1 MSRNYGGTMVANL
14 FVKFGAD
21 TEEYQKK
28 MRAAVTRMLF
38 AAESLTQ
45 AGRILST
52 AVTAPMIAIGV
63 ASLKTAMEFEAAM
76 TKMEALVG
84 IPADT
89 IARWKPVVQ
98 EMAGTVGKSAKE
110 LADALFFITSNG
122 IQSDQALKVL
132 EATAKASA
140 IGLGETKDI
149 AIAATSA
156 LNAFG
161 EGAMTA
167 DESVAVLIGTVREGN
182 LEAAELPA
190 ALSKLLPIAAALD
203 VEFHEAGA
211 GIAAMSRAGTSARL
225 AAFGLRAIMLGLQAP
240 TYRAAEAFERAELS
254 AEQLRLEMKTN
265 LWGAI
270 TRVTNAVGTNGVT
283 LREMIPNIKAYA
295 AMLQL
300 TGKTAEA
307 NEKIFKNMSEVVG
320 EDVDKA
326 FNIGSQT
333 MERKYT
339 KALGNLSAA
348 AIDVGNQMEPLVD
361 NFLNLTRTIRSATST
376 YADSSD
382 TVKGLGTSL
391 AFVALTTGPLLY
403 GLGSLA
409 RIMAR
414 FTGLSILLK
423 LAWVQNAAGMME
435 NVKASTQLGASMTRL
450 GVSWKKAAGGMVLAF
465 GVGWQVGKWLDKQIG
480 ITKFLNEE
488 LGHLGSSVD
497 SVGEAFEENAEKMWD
512 YTNANHALAMKI
524 GEVDLA
530 HQIAAARAAGNM
542 REVSRLTA
550 EVEKKANAYNAARIK
565 VEGLT
570 KAEEDELKAAQAITD
585 AMEEQRIKEE
595 ERLKRLREGRD
606 IMTSQEVI
614 DKMGDITTEYHN
626 HIDAGVSRNRVNKE
640 MVEDTKEVVEWLRE
654 YGLAASQSFKDMVA
668 SMNETGNIENSEF
681 YKMFNWYIPQA
692 IDAMPGKV
700 LTAMVEINGMVAEN
714 LQGGFGKGFEDGI
727 SEFDKHDERLQELL
741 NLAWR
746 GGFEGMGD
754 AIREEVEQI
763 LDQEYYAN
771 VKPDPDVFNDAMHD
785 LIDGNIPDTRG

>member
-1 MSRNYGGTMVANL
+1 MVANL

-38 AAESLTQ
+38 SAESFTQ
-45 AGRILST
+45 AGRIMST
-52 AVTAPMIAIGV
+52 AITAPMIAIGI

-84 IPADT
+84 IPAET
-89 IARWKPVVQ
+89 LERWTPVVK

-161 EGAMTA
+161 KGAMTA
-167 DESVAVLIGTVREGN
+167 DEAVAVLIGTVREGN
-182 LEAAELPA
+182 LEAVELPA
-190 ALSKLLPIAAALD
+190 ALSKLLPVAAALG
-203 VEFHEAGA
+203 VEFHEAVA

-225 AAFGLRAIMLGLQAP
+225 AAFGLRAIMIGLQSP
-240 TYRAAEAFERAELS
+240 TFRAAAAFERAGLS

-270 TRVTNAVGTNGVT
+270 TKVTNAVGKNGVT
-283 LREMIPNIKAYA
+283 LREMIPNIKAYV

-307 NEKIFKNMSEVVG
+307 NEQIFKNMSEVVG
-320 EDVDKA
+320 EDVNKA
-326 FNIGSQT
+326 FNVGADT

-361 NFLNLTRTIRSATST
+361 DFLGLTRTIREGTSA
-376 YADSSD
+376 YANSSD
-382 TVKGLGTSL
+382 EVKGLGTSL
-391 AFVALTTGPLLY
+391 AFVALTTGPVLY
-403 GLGSLA
+403 GIGSLA

-414 FTGLSILLK
+414 FTGLSILFK
-423 LAWVQNAAGMME
+423 LAWVRNAAGMME
-435 NVKASTQLGASMTRL
+435 NVKASTELGRSMTVL
-450 GVSWKKAAGGMVLAF
+450 GVSWKKAMGGIVVAF
-465 GVGWQVGKWLDKQIG
+465 AAGWQVGKWLGEVTGLQ
-480 ITKFLNEE
+480 KFLNEE
-488 LGHLGSSVD
+488 LNRLPSAVD
-497 SVGEAFEENAEKMWD
+497 SVGEAFEKNKEKMWD
-512 YTNANHALAMKI
+512 YTNASHRLAMKI
-524 GEVDLA
+524 GAVELA
-530 HQIAAARAAGNM
+530 HKIADARAAGNM
-542 REVSRLTA
+542 RLVSELTA
-550 EVEKKANAYNAARIK
+550 EVEKQANAYNEARIK
-565 VEGLT
+565 VEGKT
-570 KAEEDELKAAQAITD
+570 KAQEADADAQQAIAD
-585 AMEEQRIKEE
+585 AAEELRIAEDK
-595 ERLKRLREGRD
+595 RLKQLREGRD

-614 DKMGDITTEYHN
+614 DAMGEIANEYQG
-626 HIDAGVSRNRVNKE
+626 HIDKGVSRNRVNKE
-640 MVEDTKEVVEWLRE
+640 MVEDTKEIVEWLRE
-654 YGLAASQSFKDMVA
+654 YGLAASQSFKEMVA
-668 SMNETGNIENSEF
+668 SMNETGDIENNEF

-700 LTAMVEINGMVAEN
+700 LESMLEINGVVKDNLAGGFDKGFSEGMDKWTAYDKN
-714 LQGGFGKGFEDGI
+714 LQD
-727 SEFDKHDERLQELL
+727 QL
-741 NLAWR
+741 NATWR
-746 GGFEGMGD
+746 GGFAGFGD
-754 AIREEVEQI
+754 AIRDEVNEI
-763 LDQEYYAN
+763 LGQDYFVN
-771 VKPDPDVFNDAMHD
+771 VKPDPDVFNAAMHE